1 MDSLSNKEETFA
13 EEEKQQDPLDGV
25 DKEVTETATSELEA
39 NLEGNEPS
47 ILKTK
52 ELDEKTEK
60 TGVENFMESSEELDK
75 ALLTLIEDVD
85 KQEKNQSLHDI
96 AESKS
101 EELKIEEQQS
111 DETKIPEDKIIE
123 AENVQDEKENK
134 RTDTS
139 IDELIAKLSEHA
151 EPQQSEKE
159 TNEEKLEEKSLSTAS
174 DDKSL
179 NDEADE
185 KMNVSE
191 HSESE
196 KIDEIDMK
204 EPEQAK
210 PETSNDGVEAAALDG
225 KQTIG

>member
-47 ILKTK
+47 TLKTK
-52 ELDEKTEK
+52 ELD
-60 TGVENFMESSEELDK
+60 ENFMESSEELDK

-151 EPQQSEKE
+151 ETQQSEKE